1 MKVTVLAENTAC
13 RADVTAQHGL
23 SLFIETQGQKILFD
37 MGQDDTF
44 IRNGEALE
52 INLAEAD
59 LAIVSHGHY
68 DHGGGL
74 EAFLKLNATAPVLI
88 HEDAF
93 GAYYNGTQKYIGLD
107 RELRQHPRLV
117 LTKGETQVSAGL
129 RLSDCNEW
137 NWCSNPWGLNRREGE
152 VFLPDDFRHEQ
163 YLVITEGN
171 RRLLISGCSHKGIVN
186 IARHFRPDVLIGGFH
201 LNKQEDASELNAIA
215 DELLSGN
222 TVYYT
227 GHCTGEKQFALLKER
242 MGNRL
247 RTLST
252 GFIFEV

>member
-1 MKVTVLAENTAC
+1 M
-13 RADVTAQHGL
+13 
-23 SLFIETQGQKILFD
+23 
-37 MGQDDTF
+37 
-44 IRNGEALE
+44 
-52 INLAEAD
+52 
-59 LAIVSHGHY
+59 
-68 DHGGGL
+68 
-74 EAFLKLNATAPVLI
+74 
-88 HEDAF
+88 
-93 GAYYNGTQKYIGLD
+93 
-107 RELRQHPRLV
+107 
-117 LTKGETQVSAGL
+117 
-129 RLSDCNEW
+129 
-137 NWCSNPWGLNRREGE
+137 
-152 VFLPDDFRHEQ
+152 
-163 YLVITEGN
+163 VITEGN